1 MIRRSEDGDTS
12 GMYLVKE
19 NEEDQKVAL
28 TWKPEGKRKRG
39 RPREAWRRTAEKERN
54 EMGWPSWR
62 AAEEGSRGSH
72 QGQAKVERSVPRLM
86 LLEE

>member
-62 AAEEGSRGSH
+62 AAEEAARDRPRWRDLCLALCSSRS
-72 QGQAKVERSVPRLM
+72 
-86 LLEE
+86 EEDR